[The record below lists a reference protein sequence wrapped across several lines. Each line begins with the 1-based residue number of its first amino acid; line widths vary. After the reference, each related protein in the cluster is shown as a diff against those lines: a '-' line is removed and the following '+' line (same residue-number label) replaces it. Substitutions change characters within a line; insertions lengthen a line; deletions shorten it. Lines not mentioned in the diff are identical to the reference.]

1 MKNTLV
7 DSHSGTSIN
16 KSAWQYY
23 FKFYRGYYRPLLLS
37 IAVSTGQS
45 LIAIPIALLIKT
57 VFDSLIPAGD
67 FSDLTLAGSVLVL
80 LYLINGAGT
89 LWTRHVTLKTTKAVI
104 QEFREE
110 ILKHL
115 YSFPRAFYAD
125 ADHGKLHTTVVQD
138 TERLDVMTN
147 ALLSQMVPAFFIS
160 LVIGAILFYLN
171 SLLFLVLIC
180 SIPLLFLL
188 GRTIGGKTRRK
199 VYAFHRSFET
209 FSKGIW
215 FVLQKMDLTRI
226 QSSEQLEMERQRT
239 HIEELRHT
247 SAQMAWMRTAIISAN
262 NVTIAIVA
270 VIILIVG
277 GRAVISG
284 SMTLGGLISF
294 YAVIAFVRPHLQMA
308 FQSIPQILE
317 GNESLTTLHT
327 LLETHHQRPYFG
339 TRQIEFSG
347 KITLD
352 TISFQ
357 YNDEPILR
365 DISLAIN
372 PGTTIAIFGPNGS
385 GKTTIANLIL
395 GFYRPQKGE
404 LYADDSPFRELD
416 IAHLRRSF
424 GVVTQNSIIV
434 TGTIWENITYGCPG
448 ATRQQVEQAAE
459 LSQAHEFIQHLPQG
473 YETFVGEDGVRL
485 SGGESQRVAIA
496 RALLRRPRLLIL
508 DEPTNH
514 LDAHAVRHLMD
525 SMKTMDTDPTIIILS
540 HDVDVVREAEH
551 IYILQEG
558 RIVSSGDYMMLSPLL
573 NAVPGSRLYG

>member
-1 MKNTLV
+1 MKNTRA
-7 DSHSGTSIN
+7 DSYSGISIN
-16 KSAWQYY
+16 KSAWRYY
-23 FKFYRGYYRPLLLS
+23 LKFYRGYYRPLLLS
-37 IAVSTGQS
+37 IAVSTVQS

-67 FSDLTLAGSVLVL
+67 FSDLTLAGAVLAL
-80 LYLINGAGT
+80 LYLLNGAGT

-115 YSFPRAFYAD
+115 YLFSRAFYAD

-147 ALLSQMVPAFFIS
+147 ALLFQMVPAFFIS

-171 SLLFLVLIC
+171 SLLFLVLIG
-180 SIPLLFLL
+180 SLPLLFLS

-199 VYAFHRSFET
+199 VYDFHRSFET

-215 FVLQKMDLTRI
+215 FVLQKMNLTRI
-226 QSSEQLEMERQRT
+226 QSAEQLEMERQRI
-239 HIEELRHT
+239 HIKDLRHT
-247 SAQMAWMRTAIISAN
+247 SAQMAWMQTAFISAN
-262 NVTIAIVA
+262 NVTIALVA

-294 YAVIAFVRPHLQMA
+294 YAVVAFVRPHLQMA
-308 FQSIPQILE
+308 FRSIPQIIE

-327 LLETHHQRPYFG
+327 LLETHHRRPYSG
-339 TRQIEFSG
+339 ARQIEFSG

-365 DISLAIN
+365 DISLSID

-404 LYADDSPFRELD
+404 LYADDYPFRELD
-416 IAHLRRSF
+416 IVHLRRAI

-448 ATRQQVEQAAE
+448 ATRQQVVQAAE
-459 LSQAHEFIQHLPQG
+459 MSQAHEFIQHLPQG

-485 SGGESQRVAIA
+485 SGGESQRIAIA

-525 SMKTMDTDPTIIILS
+525 SLKTMDTDPTIIILS
-540 HDVDVVREAEH
+540 HDVDVIREAED

-573 NAVPGSRLYG
+573 NAVPGSRLDG